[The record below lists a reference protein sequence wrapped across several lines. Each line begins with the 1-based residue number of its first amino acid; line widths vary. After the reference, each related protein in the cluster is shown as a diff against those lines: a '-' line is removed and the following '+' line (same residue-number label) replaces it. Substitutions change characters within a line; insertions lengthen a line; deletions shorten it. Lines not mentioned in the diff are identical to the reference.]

1 MACCT
6 NTYDLGCF
14 DSCDT
19 IQLPFEYEQN
29 GTHKIEF
36 ETQFR
41 FKFSQEG
48 TAGETVE
55 LDLTLFPENTDLTL
69 KIFNPDGTRFV
80 YTVGSSM
87 YDCFTMRI
95 DIFNS
100 STYTPMGTTPTCCTP
115 KILAMSGVATKTL
128 VYDDWS
134 KFETAPPNIEVYYKD
149 GADYITIP
157 VQPVFIGMPM
167 PTSIIITI
175 PAIPADTWYIK
186 LS

>member
-1 MACCT
+1 MNCCT

-134 KFETAPPNIEVYYKD
+134 KFGQVPTIEVYYKE
-149 GADYITIP
+149 GSSYITIP
-157 VQPVFIGMPM
+157 VEPIFDSMPS
-167 PTSIIITI
+167 PTSITINI